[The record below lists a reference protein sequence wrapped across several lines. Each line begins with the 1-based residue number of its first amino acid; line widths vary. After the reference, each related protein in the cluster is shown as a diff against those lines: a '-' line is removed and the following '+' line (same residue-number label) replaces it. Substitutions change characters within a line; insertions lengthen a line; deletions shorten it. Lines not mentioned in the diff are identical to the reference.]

1 MAKPKKEDHRFDATN
16 HRKVFEVI
24 ALGYPPPTDLSPSQM
39 TIINRPYNG
48 VAGLLTEMFFLQTET
63 SLEGVT
69 TRSRIF
75 YALMHLKGFDKVGF
89 LIDLYARS
97 ESNWRCVC
105 CRELALRKSK
115 KAIAKLEEIVMN
127 DPDADVR
134 FTAIESLELLANP
147 SSIRSLEYVSQ
158 HDTGEDYEGRSL
170 AERAREATI
179 KIQNQEN
186 NK

>member
-1 MAKPKKEDHRFDATN
+1 MAKPKNEDFRIDAN
-16 HRKVFEVI
+16 KLRKVFEVI
-24 ALGYPPPTDLSPSQM
+24 AIGFPPPTDLSPSQTAM
-39 TIINRPYNG
+39 INGPYTG
-48 VAGLLTEMFFLQTET
+48 VADLLKEMFFSRTEI
-63 SLEGVT
+63 SLADAT

-89 LIDLYARS
+89 LIDLYSRS
-97 ESNWRCVC
+97 ESNWRSAC
-105 CRELALRKSK
+105 CRELAIQKSK

-134 FTAIESLELLANP
+134 FTVIESLELLANP

-170 AERAREATI
+170 AERARNAI
-179 KIQNQEN
+179 SKLQNQEE
-186 NK
+186 